1 MRYLNKI
8 VFINSASVQYA
19 EIELDGNVHLIGT
32 QGVGKS
38 TLLRAILFFYNANK
52 TKLGIPKQKKGF
64 DHYYF
69 QYQNSY
75 IVYEILKDNIPFCVL
90 AYKVNGKVAFRFFN
104 SAYKRELFIDNDN
117 IAFENWDNIRNAF
130 GREIYYTKLIKSYE
144 EYRRIIYGDYSG
156 LKPEFKKYAL
166 VESKQYQNIPRTI
179 QNVLLNTNL
188 EAKFIKDTI
197 INSLNDEEFVID
209 VENYAKNHL
218 RDFETQIQDIRIWFK
233 ENRKGQIV
241 VRKQANKIIDKY
253 RVYNYLKRE
262 KKELAYKLT
271 TRMNFIENE
280 KPILNSNYTKESN
293 ELNVL
298 AKKRENLIKTHRRRE
313 QDIVS
318 DLKLIITELAR
329 AKQKL
334 IEYQNQN
341 ITEIISKVSKKEI
354 LSIEHKTLEDEKN
367 LLTSKFVEISQK
379 FEALIAQIQNQQQEF
394 TNKQNANIIKIKSDF
409 GDNKSSVFDKYQ
421 KLIIQINGENK
432 EEIVTANN
440 DLEHIK
446 ENENRIKR
454 QKSELKYK
462 TFFSTEIE
470 KCKANIKTLNDQISS
485 SKHSITNAQNKTKT
499 IRREWELEAK
509 EIERDFNNSVEKEN
523 EKSKKLALKI
533 ENTDNKIQ
541 QSKSSLHGWLNDN
554 ISNWQNT
561 IGKVIDEE
569 NVLFNT
575 ELNPKLIDS
584 NSATLFGI
592 ELNLN
597 TLKNRIKS
605 VKEYQ
610 RDIDEFKVKINKI
623 YNSIQELST
632 NKEDSLH
639 KLKTKFGKKLKD
651 IKDLIAENEYAIS
664 QNEEKSK
671 SAKIDLEE
679 LISKAKLE
687 KESAI
692 KKLENNLEEIA
703 SKKVKTQEI
712 LQNIKKGIKRKISLQ
727 EKKRDREIKALEE
740 SKSQK
745 IAEINTSISIHK
757 SASNKRIQELKEKQ
771 NSEFENKGAD
781 TKRLNTI
788 DDRLNNITKDLD
800 YIKENE
806 TLVIEYQKDKRELFD
821 KVPQLKVEK
830 ASLEKKQ
837 NTIINKH
844 KIELNKI
851 NTKWNKQEEYVKSV
865 QIKIDEF
872 DNDIK
877 ELASFRLSGAFLNIK
892 NYYES
897 PESITDFDKQKKAT
911 TLIRELIDKHSKN
924 LSTYEELRQ
933 TVNLF
938 NGNFD
943 ENNIFS
949 FKTKLITKDEFLNF
963 ALELKEFIEEDKI
976 KEFEKRVNDRFAHII
991 HLIGRETTEL
1001 NSKQGEIE
1009 KIIKKINDDF
1019 LGKNFI
1025 EAIKTM
1031 EMRTLESSNPIV
1043 KLLIKIKEFNDE
1055 NSFAIGESNLF
1066 TNSESNIKNQKAIDL
1081 LKQLVKELEKSKNS
1095 NLTLSESFDLQFRII
1110 ENDNDSGWVEKL
1122 SNVGSNGTDILVKAM
1137 INISL
1142 LNVFKIDASKK
1153 FKDFKLHCMMDEIGT
1168 LHPTNQ
1174 KGILKFANE
1183 RNILL
1188 INGSP
1193 TSQNATDYKY
1203 TYKLAKEQ
1211 SKTNSK
1217 KYVTKINRL
1226 IKKVNTKV
1234 HNQ

>member
-64 DHYYF
+64 DDYYF

-90 AYKVNGKVAFRFFN
+90 AFKVNGKVAFRFFN
-104 SAYKRELFIDNDN
+104 SAYKRELFIDKENR
-117 IAFENWDNIRNAF
+117 AFESWESIRNAF
-130 GREIYYTKLIKSYE
+130 GKEIYYTKLIKSYD
-144 EYRRIIYGDYSG
+144 EYRRIIYGDNSG

-188 EAKFIKDTI
+188 EAQFIKDTI
-197 INSLNDEEFVID
+197 INSLNDDEFVID
-209 VENYAKNHL
+209 IENYAKNHL
-218 RDFETQIQDIRIWFK
+218 RDFETQINDIKIWFK
-233 ENRKGQIV
+233 KNRKGQIIV
-241 VRKQANKIIDKY
+241 KKQADRIIDRY
-253 RVYNYLKRE
+253 RVYNFIQRE
-262 KKELAYKLT
+262 KKELAYELAY
-271 TRMNFIENE
+271 RLNFIENE
-280 KPILNSNYTKESN
+280 KPILNSSYFKENSVLKSLFEKKEKLK
-293 ELNVL
+293 ELHL
-298 AKKRENLIKTHRRRE
+298 KRE
-313 QDIVS
+313 
-318 DLKLIITELAR
+318 
-329 AKQKL
+329 QKL
-334 IEYQNQN
+334 ISEIDYIKKELSKAKRKQEEYQNQN
-341 ITEIISKVSKKEI
+341 IKDIAFKVSKKET
-354 LSIEHKTLEDEKN
+354 LSIELRKLEDEKN
-367 LLTSKFVEISQK
+367 LLTSKFVEINQK
-379 FEALIAQIQNQQQEF
+379 FDALIKQIQNQQQEF
-394 TNKQNANIIKIKSDF
+394 TNTQNADILKIKSDF
-409 GDNKSSVFDKYQ
+409 GEHKSSIFDKFQ
-421 KLIIQINGENK
+421 KLIIHISDENK
-432 EEIVTANN
+432 DEIDKASN
-440 DLEHIK
+440 DLDNIK
-446 ENENRIKR
+446 QDENRVKR
-454 QKSELKYK
+454 KKSELKHK

-470 KCKANIKTLNDQISS
+470 KCKEDKKTLSEKITKSQNIILNAKNQTATNRKEWDLETKEVERHFSS
-485 SKHSITNAQNKTKT
+485 SI
-499 IRREWELEAK
+499 
-509 EIERDFNNSVEKEN
+509 EKEN
-523 EKSKKLALKI
+523 EKIKKLALKI
-533 ENTDNKIQ
+533 ENIENKIQ
-541 QSKSSLHGWLNDN
+541 QSKSSLYGWLNDN
-554 ISNWQNT
+554 VSDWQNT
-561 IGKVIDEE
+561 IGKVIDEDS
-569 NVLFNT
+569 VLFNT
-575 ELNPKLIDS
+575 ELNPKLIDT
-584 NSATLFGI
+584 NSSTLFGV

-610 RDIDEFKVKINKI
+610 QEIEEYKIKINEIK
-623 YNSIQELST
+623 NVIQQLST
-632 NKEDSLH
+632 NKENSLI
-639 KLKTKFGKKLKD
+639 KLKIKFSKKLKD
-651 IKDLIAENEYAIS
+651 FNEAIAENEYAIS
-664 QNEEKSK
+664 QNEAKLK
-671 SAKIDLEE
+671 KNKIDLEE
-679 LISKAKLE
+679 WILKAKSE
-687 KESAI
+687 K
-692 KKLENNLEEIA
+692 KTVFQKLEDDLNEIA
-703 SKKVKTQEI
+703 SKKLKAEEI
-712 LQNIKKGIKRKISLQ
+712 LENIKKGIKRKKSLK
-727 EKKRDREIKALEE
+727 EKERDTEIKVLEE
-740 SKSQK
+740 TKNQK
-745 IAEINTSISIHK
+745 ISEINSTISKAK
-757 SASNKRIQELKEKQ
+757 SASDKRIQELKKEQ
-771 NSEFENKGAD
+771 NSELENKGSD
-781 TKRLNTI
+781 TKRLTLI
-788 DDRLNNITKDLD
+788 DDRLNQITIDLD

-806 TLVIEYQKDKRELFD
+806 TIVIEYNKDKRELFD

-837 NTIINKH
+837 TSIISEH

-851 NTKWNKQEEYVKSV
+851 NTKYAKQEEFVKSI

-872 DNDIK
+872 DSDLK
-877 ELASFRLSGAFLNIK
+877 ELESFKLSDAFLSVK
-892 NYYES
+892 NYYND
-897 PESITDFDKQKKAT
+897 PKPNIGFDNQKKAT
-911 TLIRELIDKHSKN
+911 AIITEINSKYYKGIQTFKELQQS
-924 LSTYEELRQ
+924 
-933 TVNLF
+933 VNVF
-938 NGNFD
+938 TGNFD
-943 ENNIFS
+943 EQNV
-949 FKTKLITKDEFLNF
+949 FKFKVKLNEDSEFLNF
-963 ALELKEFIEEDKI
+963 AFELKEFIEEDKI
-976 KEFEKRVNDRFAHII
+976 KEYEKRVNDRFAHII

-1031 EMRTLESSNPIV
+1031 EIRTLDSSNPIV

-1055 NSFAIGESNLF
+1055 NNLVLGESNLF
-1066 TNSESNIKNQKAIDL
+1066 TSSESNTKNQKAVDL
-1081 LKQLVKELEKSKNS
+1081 LKQLVKELEKSKNK
-1095 NLTLSESFDLQFRII
+1095 NLTLSESFDLQFKII

-1174 KGILKFANE
+1174 KGILRFANE

-1217 KYVTKINRL
+1217 KYITKINRL

-1234 HNQ
+1234 LN